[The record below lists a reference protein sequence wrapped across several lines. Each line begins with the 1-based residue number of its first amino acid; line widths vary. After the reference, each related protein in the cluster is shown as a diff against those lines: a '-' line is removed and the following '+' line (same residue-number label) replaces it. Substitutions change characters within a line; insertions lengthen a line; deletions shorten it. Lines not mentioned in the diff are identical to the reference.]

1 VEDPEERVSVK
12 GSTIAP
18 GDKIVSDTDNYR
30 ISLPVLRKNA
40 ITPGML
46 WSVIKDLIGKDMSK
60 ISLPVFI
67 NEPLTALQKAGEM
80 MCFCDEMF

>member
-1 VEDPEERVSVK
+1 MKDY
-12 GSTIAP
+12 
-18 GDKIVSDTDNYR
+18 IVADTDIIR
-30 ISLPVLRKNA
+30 KSLPVLRVNQIK
-40 ITPGML
+40 PGMI
-46 WSVIKDLIGKDMSK
+46 WSVIKDLVGKDMSK